1 MRARENEHM
10 DPIYEILIKRRDT
23 SSEWVDFI
31 TEHKTYNNGMLE
43 ILHKELGLSKVL
55 CEIKP
60 HTSEE
65 EDLTTC
71 VTSPTQKRKF
81 IFKPAYISNVKTWLE
96 VVGILKA
103 NLHEIEKIIPGYGK
117 ETIETDILS
126 GDEIISTLKQLL
138 NECDML
144 PNCIRETENYLEI
157 EYYSTESWRYSNNYD
172 YISDSFLSACD
183 EYYKQTS
190 DMNYYI
196 SIDTI
201 SIRNFMK
208 HNETKQWKM
217 VDLHDMEYR
226 SMFLP
231 IFPIRLRGE
240 WGHGDTFI
248 YPDYKWSDPKL
259 ELSKQQF
266 IDLCKLRSNSGEI
279 PIYKPTKNLIELATQ
294 ALKREY
300 KPKSITEWSDY
311 IKENNISIHSKT
323 GGFG

>member
-43 ILHKELGLSKVL
+43 ILHKELGVEEAE
-55 CEIKP
+55 CEIRLLNFG
-60 HTSEE
+60 E
-65 EDLTTC
+65 EDLEAC
-71 VTSPTQKRKF
+71 ITSPTRKRKF
-81 IFKPAYISNVKTWLE
+81 IFKPAYISNIEIWLE
-96 VVGILKA
+96 AVSILNTNFHK
-103 NLHEIEKIIPGYGK
+103 IEKIIPGYGK
-117 ETIETDILS
+117 VPTGTNIIS
-126 GDEIISTLKQLL
+126 GDEIISTLKQIL
-138 NECDML
+138 NGCDML

-157 EYYSTESWRYSNNYD
+157 EFYSTESWRYSNNCD
-172 YISDSFLSACD
+172 YIDDSFLSACD

-190 DMNYYI
+190 DMSYYI

-201 SIRNFMK
+201 STRNFMK

-217 VDLHDMEYR
+217 IDIDDMEFR

-231 IFPIRLRGE
+231 IFPARLRNE
-240 WGHGDTFI
+240 WGHGDTYI
-248 YPDYKWSDPKL
+248 YPDYKWSDPKF

-266 IDLCKLRSNSGEI
+266 INLCKLHSNSGEI
-279 PIYKPTKNLIELATQ
+279 PLYKPTKNLIEIATQ

-300 KPKSITEWSDY
+300 KPKSVEEWSEY
-311 IKENNISIHSKT
+311 LIKNAVSIHSKT
-323 GGFG
+323 GGFI